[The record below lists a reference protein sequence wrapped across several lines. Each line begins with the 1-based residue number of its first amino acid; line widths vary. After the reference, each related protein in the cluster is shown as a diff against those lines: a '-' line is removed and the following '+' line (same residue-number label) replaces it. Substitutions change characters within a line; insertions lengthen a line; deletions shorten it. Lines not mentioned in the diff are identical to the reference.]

1 MLACSSCWN
10 WNGGTL
16 NTVLMLPEP
25 VSSAMVAS
33 GGDIDTVRLSSF
45 AKFSSPN
52 AAAAAI
58 CSTTACT
65 DTFTEGTAMRSR
77 WEKSLI
83 DLIAGL
89 ELLSR
94 NGCELSAQIPF
105 TSNEVPCVLSHS
117 VISPGTPPL
126 TMSVEFD
133 SSASFIADG
142 PLKRCQETVKSFKP
156 RCVAYFSI
164 NLSRFITLNCR

>member
-1 MLACSSCWN
+1 MFFCGSCWN

-16 NTVLMLPEP
+16 NTELTPPAPL
-25 VSSAMVAS
+25 SIAMVAS
-33 GGDIDTVRLSSF
+33 GGDIDTVSGSSL
-45 AKFSSPN
+45 AKLASPN
-52 AAAAAI
+52 ASAAAI

-65 DTFTEGTAMRSR
+65 ETLIEGTAMRSR
-77 WEKSLI
+77 SPKSLI
-83 DLIAGL
+83 DLISGL
-89 ELLSR
+89 EVFSR
-94 NGCELSAQIPF
+94 NGCELKAQMPL
-105 TSNEVPCVLSHS
+105 TSNEVPLVLSHK

-142 PLKRCQETVKSFKP
+142 PLKRCQDTVKSLTP

-164 NLSRFITLNCR
+164 SLSRFITLNCR

>member
-1 MLACSSCWN
+1 MLFCCSCWN
-10 WNGGTL
+10 WKGGTL
-16 NTVLMLPEP
+16 NTALMLPEP

-33 GGDIDTVRLSSF
+33 GGDIDTVSESSF
-45 AKFSSPN
+45 AKLSSPK

-65 DTFTEGTAMRSR
+65 DTFTDGTAIRSR
-77 WEKSLI
+77 SEKSLI

-89 ELLSR
+89 EVLSR
-94 NGCELSAQIPF
+94 NGCELSAQIPL
-105 TSNEVPCVLSHS
+105 TSNEVPWVLSHS

-142 PLKRCQETVKSFKP
+142 PLKRCHDTVKSFTP

-164 NLSRFITLNCR
+164 SLSRFITLNCR